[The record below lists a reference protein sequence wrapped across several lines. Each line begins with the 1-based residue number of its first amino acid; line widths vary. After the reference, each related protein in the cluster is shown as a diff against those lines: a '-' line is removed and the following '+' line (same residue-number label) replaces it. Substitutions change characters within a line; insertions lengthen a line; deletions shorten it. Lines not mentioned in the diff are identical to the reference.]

1 MSFLINILN
10 QYCLKPKHVLH
21 VGAHHGE
28 EHEDYLKIGAKP
40 IYVEA
45 NPEVFEVLKEKLSNQ
60 NCFLHNVAI
69 SDKNDKSLFYITSKD
84 QSSSLLKLKKH
95 KEIYPKIRETKTI
108 TVDCITIDNLIKKYN
123 YDIDLLHMDIQGA
136 ELLALKG
143 ATYLLSSNKL
153 CGIYTEV
160 NLAELYEGCVLIG
173 ELDDFLNSFGFK
185 RIHTQCNKFWGDAFY
200 INTNY
205 NNVKKRIQI
214 DFDEKYARFGNQL
227 FRYAT
232 AKAYA
237 QKHNYI
243 LEVPKNWIGRE
254 IFENVKDP
262 IVENEYLKCNLEDI
276 PNGESY
282 IKLEGHF
289 EHQKSVDLYSKQDVL
304 WWFKLKEQYD
314 YPKIKD
320 YYTTSHLRRG
330 DFFNIKNRRCIV
342 AKVCFKKAIIDNGY
356 DINKI
361 IWIGEDIKQ
370 PFYEEFNIPK
380 EFYFLYDF
388 VLLKNA
394 DVIFRSDSTF
404 SWWSAALSNAKIF
417 SPIIGS
423 KIGWNHDIKFIEG
436 NHPTLF
442 YYSRDPSKTT
452 DLYLKDNG

>member
-69 SDKNDKSLFYITSKD
+69 SNKNDKSLFYITSND

-95 KEIYPKIRETKTI
+95 KEIYPKIHETKTI

-123 YDIDLLHMDIQGA
+123 YDIDLLYMDIQGA

-153 CGIYTEV
+153 CCIYTEINFV
-160 NLAELYEGCVLIG
+160 ELYEDCVLID

-185 RIHTQCNKFWGDAFY
+185 RIHTKCPFSKSWGDAFY
-200 INTNY
+200 INTSY
-205 NNVKKRIQI
+205 KNNKKRVQTFFRK
-214 DFDEKYARFGNQL
+214 DHFFGNEL
-227 FRYAT
+227 FQYAV

-237 QKHNYI
+237 RKNNYI
-243 LEVPKNWIGRE
+243 LEIPKNWIGRE

-262 IVENEYLKCNLEDI
+262 VIENDYPVCDLDNISDE
-276 PNGESY
+276 GESY
-282 IKLEGHF
+282 IRLDGYF
-289 EHQKSVDLYSKQDVL
+289 ESLKSINMYSKQDVL
-304 WWFKLKEQYD
+304 WWFKLKEKYD

-320 YYTTSHLRRG
+320 YYVTAHLRRG
-330 DFFNIKNRRCIV
+330 DFLNIKNGRCVV
-342 AKVCFKKAIIDNGY
+342 AKICFKEAIINNGY
-356 DINKI
+356 NINKI
-361 IWIGEDIKQ
+361 IWVGEDIKQ
-370 PFYEEFNIPK
+370 PFYEEFNISK
-380 EFYFLYDF
+380 ELYFLYDF
-388 VLLKNA
+388 VLLKNS

-404 SWWSAALSNAKIF
+404 SWWAASLSNAKIF
-417 SPIIGS
+417 SPVIDD
-423 KIGWNHDIKFIEG
+423 KVGWQYDIKFVKG
-436 NHPTLF
+436 NYPAV
-442 YYSRDPSKTT
+442 YYNHKEPHKTNN
-452 DLYLKDNG
+452 LYLKK